1 MLEKTFSRGLEG
13 GESPV
18 NMREI
23 AKRANVSIST
33 VSRTINRH
41 RTVDPKLAKRVWK
54 VVEEIGYYPN
64 TQARALVS
72 GKSRILGLI
81 VSEIT
86 NPFFPEIVQSFE
98 NTAVANGY
106 EILVTSTVH
115 EPERMELAV
124 RRMIERRVDGVA
136 VLTFGFEEKLTA
148 DLRYRKIPLVF
159 VDVGPL
165 APGVANIRINYMNG
179 LRQAVQHI
187 AALRHER
194 IAFVT
199 GPLTLKSAIA
209 RRECFERSMQEIGLH
224 VAPEYIV
231 EANHTLEGGMRAF
244 ASIAQLRERPT
255 AVLCSNDMTAIGVM
269 REAYEYGI
277 SVPDQFSVVAL
288 ADTPMSEL
296 MIPPLPTVRMSQT
309 QLAKLAFEALVHELE
324 KATSKGEAQEYILD
338 TSLILRRSTALARPR
353 YGSAGV
359 RKRR

>member
-277 SVPDQFSVVAL
+277 SVPSELSVVGFDNIRLCEFTTPPLTTVEMSQVGLAQLAFRALVEEL
-288 ADTPMSEL
+288 ADSE
-296 MIPPLPTVRMSQT
+296 
-309 QLAKLAFEALVHELE
+309 EARAPREYTLSTNLV
-324 KATSKGEAQEYILD
+324 
-338 TSLILRRSTALARPR
+338 LRRSTALAQEPV
-353 YGSAGV
+353 AAA
-359 RKRR
+359 

>member
-1 MLEKTFSRGLEG
+1 M
-13 GESPV
+13 
-18 NMREI
+18 NIREI
-23 AKRANVSIST
+23 AKRANVSIAT

-41 RTVDPKLAKRVWK
+41 QTVDPKLAKRVWK

-115 EPERMELAV
+115 EPKRMELAV

-136 VLTFGFEEKLTA
+136 VLTFGFEETLTA
-148 DLRYRKIPLVF
+148 DLRYRKMPLVF

-199 GPLTLKSAIA
+199 GPLTLKSAIT

-231 EANHTLEGGMRAF
+231 EADHTLEGGMRAF
-244 ASIAQLRERPT
+244 AGIAGLRERPT

-277 SVPDQFSVVAL
+277 SVPRELSVVGFDNIRL
-288 ADTPMSEL
+288 CEFTT
-296 MIPPLPTVRMSQT
+296 PPLTTVEMSQVGLA
-309 QLAKLAFEALVHELE
+309 QLAFRALVEELE
-324 KATSKGEAQEYILD
+324 DTEAARAPREYTL
-338 TSLILRRSTALARPR
+338 TTNLVLRRSTALAP
-353 YGSAGV
+353 
-359 RKRR
+359 

>member
-1 MLEKTFSRGLEG
+1 M
-13 GESPV
+13 
-18 NMREI
+18 NIREI

-41 RTVDPKLAKRVWK
+41 QTVDPKLAKRVWK
-54 VVEEIGYYPN
+54 VIEEIGYYPN

-86 NPFFPEIVQSFE
+86 NPFFPEVVQSFE

-115 EPERMELAV
+115 EPKRMELAV

-136 VLTFGFEEKLTA
+136 VLTFGFEETLTA

-165 APGVANIRINYMNG
+165 VPGVANIRINYMNG
-179 LRQAVQHI
+179 IRQAVQHI

-199 GPLTLKSAIA
+199 GPLTLQSAIT

-244 ASIAQLRERPT
+244 ARIAKLRERPT
-255 AVLCSNDMTAIGVM
+255 AVFCSNDMTAIGVM

-277 SVPDQFSVVAL
+277 SVPREISVVGFDNIRL
-288 ADTPMSEL
+288 CEFTT
-296 MIPPLPTVRMSQT
+296 PPLTTVEMSQVG
-309 QLAKLAFEALVHELE
+309 LARLAFRALVEELE
-324 KATSKGEAQEYILD
+324 DKEEAGAPREYTL
-338 TSLILRRSTALARPR
+338 TTNLVLRRSTALAQAARAA
-353 YGSAGV
+353 SK
-359 RKRR
+359 KRARGKEPVTTA

>member
-1 MLEKTFSRGLEG
+1 M
-13 GESPV
+13 
-18 NMREI
+18 NIREI

-41 RTVDPKLAKRVWK
+41 QTVDPKLAKRVWK
-54 VVEEIGYYPN
+54 VIEEIGYYPN

-86 NPFFPEIVQSFE
+86 NPFFPEVVQSFE

-115 EPERMELAV
+115 EPKRMELAV

-136 VLTFGFEEKLTA
+136 VLTFGFEETLTA

-165 APGVANIRINYMNG
+165 VPGVANIRINYMNG
-179 LRQAVQHI
+179 IRQAVQHI

-231 EANHTLEGGMRAF
+231 EADHTLEGGMRAF
-244 ASIAQLRERPT
+244 AGIAELGERPT
-255 AVLCSNDMTAIGVM
+255 ALFCSNDMTAIGVM

-277 SVPDQFSVVAL
+277 SVPREISVVGFDNIRL
-288 ADTPMSEL
+288 CEFTT
-296 MIPPLPTVRMSQT
+296 PPLTTVEMSQVGLA
-309 QLAKLAFEALVHELE
+309 QLAFRALVEELE
-324 KATSKGEAQEYILD
+324 GTEAAAAPREYTLTTD
-338 TSLILRRSTALARPR
+338 LVLRRSTAIAQ
-353 YGSAGV
+353 GANGAS
-359 RKRR
+359 RKRVRGKESATTA